1 MYHLKHLFW
10 YTGESWAWHFPDF
23 CEPLWQIRPE
33 EVNVGTPIFSS
44 SLQILKVQTS
54 NRIWSRG
61 SLGSPLRTCEIYCY
75 LQVDSAKMSWIRGH
89 SVGALCQRM
98 ACWMLGRNSHVLW
111 NHRSDLHG
119 GGAILGEADWACFLC
134 SGPLVLRCLLGCFF
148 GSVKGETLWQSCRV
162 WTGYKGCYSRCFK
175 DSVFL
180 CLSSHIIPTVG

>member
-54 NRIWSRG
+54 NSIWSRG

-89 SVGALCQRM
+89 SVGTLCQRM
-98 ACWMLGRNSHVLW
+98 ACQMLGRNSHVLW
-111 NHRSDLHG
+111 NHRSDLHRG
-119 GGAILGEADWACFLC
+119 GGNTGRSRLSLFSLLRASSPPVLAWLLLC
-134 SGPLVLRCLLGCFF
+134 VCERWDTMAKFPCMDRL
-148 GSVKGETLWQSCRV
+148 
-162 WTGYKGCYSRCFK
+162 
-175 DSVFL
+175 
-180 CLSSHIIPTVG
+180 